1 MGTFEQR
8 RSRFK
13 RFTITMILIG
23 MIYSYLSFFDK
34 WNHFFFRMIS
44 KAEWAEINRK
54 LKEGSGEEQRSQKN
68 PLEKEKTLSPK
79 EAENKIKE
87 HEQILIE
94 MRKEVSSLGYIVSQH
109 QSYFEM
115 LQKLSEQQK
124 IEIMKR

>member
-1 MGTFEQR
+1 MV
-8 RSRFK
+8 
-13 RFTITMILIG
+13 
-23 MIYSYLSFFDK
+23 
-34 WNHFFFRMIS
+34 S
-44 KAEWAEINRK
+44 KAEWVEINRK
-54 LKEGSGEEQRSQKN
+54 LKEGSGEEKEEETLSKKVKQWDAQTQSYIELN
-68 PLEKEKTLSPK
+68 KEKGMNPK